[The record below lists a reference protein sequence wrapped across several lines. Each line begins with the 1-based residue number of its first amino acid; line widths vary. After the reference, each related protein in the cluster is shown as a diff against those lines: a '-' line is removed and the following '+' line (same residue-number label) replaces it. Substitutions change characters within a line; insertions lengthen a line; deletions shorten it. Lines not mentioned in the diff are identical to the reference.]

1 MDTGKSISESNG
13 SFYNNQGK
21 KPNYLSGKVIDGLN
35 GKLFTKDKISYE
47 SATDKNQESDFDRER

>member
-1 MDTGKSISESNG
+1 MDTSKSINETNG
-13 SFYNNQGK
+13 GFYNNQGK
-21 KPNYLSGKVIDGLN
+21 EPDYLSGKVIDGLN